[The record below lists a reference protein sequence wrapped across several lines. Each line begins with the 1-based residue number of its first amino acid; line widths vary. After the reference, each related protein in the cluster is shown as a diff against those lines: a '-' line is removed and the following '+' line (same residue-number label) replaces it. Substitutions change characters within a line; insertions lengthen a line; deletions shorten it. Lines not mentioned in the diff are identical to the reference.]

1 MHGILFFIQDNPT
14 FEEATNEEDAT
25 LALMDL
31 YEGKISPLHNSCIY
45 MTYVFVEKK
54 RKTNV
59 RQSDVNLSPLV
70 LSCSRIP
77 LVQGG
82 CKPKAVPTWVVNP

>member
-31 YEGKISPLHNSCIY
+31 YEGKISP
-45 MTYVFVEKK
+45 
-54 RKTNV
+54 
-59 RQSDVNLSPLV
+59 
-70 LSCSRIP
+70 
-77 LVQGG
+77 
-82 CKPKAVPTWVVNP
+82 